1 MKLKGGGG
9 TLTSYK
15 YLVEGN
21 GPIDGEK
28 MHSKHMVWRYYDAV
42 QWYAKGHGQSPRV
55 LYILSACVRVFV
67 CVCVLQ
73 IAQYST
79 YSITKKNERK
89 RIQNTKQML
98 FSVLPLCSSQC
109 SSSFLLFSHSFI
121 SPKGVIGWG
130 HSVSRAWGSRL
141 YSLSET
147 LLGAKNRE
155 NVTDKKI

>member
-9 TLTSYK
+9 TLTSNK

-28 MHSKHMVWRYYDAV
+28 THSKHIVWPYSDAV
-42 QWYAKGHGQSPRV
+42 HWYAKGHGQSPRV

-79 YSITKKNERK
+79 YSITKKMK
-89 RIQNTKQML
+89 KKGSKTQNRFCFL
-98 FSVLPLCSSQC
+98 YYPFCSSQC